1 MFSAGEGVAC
11 PKCMGMTDT
20 PEEDVHTPEND
31 KLEILEQKLQESESK
46 LETTV
51 VVRDYVP
58 LYFIDSKHIFTA
70 CLVGQA
76 LKCIITHG
84 FKFDSCQSCYN

>member
-11 PKCMGMTDT
+11 PKCMGLTDS
-20 PEEDVHTPEND
+20 PEEDAHTPEND

-51 VVRDYVP
+51 VVR
-58 LYFIDSKHIFTA
+58 LCSTIFCRFKTHLH
-70 CLVGQA
+70 CL
-76 LKCIITHG
+76 
-84 FKFDSCQSCYN
+84 SCRTSVKMYYHAWI